1 MSPIAIISFLVHL
14 VVNGWLLI
22 ILIRRRVIRQL
33 PWFSAYIA
41 SELVGAGVG
50 LVLWSVNRHLYVAVF
65 WWMAAAQITLIVG
78 AVRESFLRIFIGF
91 RSKWWFPWLLGCVFA
106 VVLSYSAWKA
116 IYAPPVRANRLISL
130 IVDGEFGF
138 RWTIVAVGLL
148 SVALEWLFLLPRD
161 TRETAV
167 LDGSTIASVGMLA
180 WVVSRS
186 LLGPQKYVFVTQY
199 FQELGYLLGAAVWI
213 KYMSRPE
220 IPAGFDKLSITPEQA
235 AAELSRYRKAAER
248 FLKQREIT
256 DLTR

>member
-14 VVNGWLLI
+14 LVNGWLLI

-33 PWFSAYIA
+33 PWFSAYIT

-50 LVLWSVNRHLYVAVF
+50 LILWSVNRHLYVAVF

-130 IVDGEFGF
+130 IVDGEFAF

-161 TRETAV
+161 TREAAV